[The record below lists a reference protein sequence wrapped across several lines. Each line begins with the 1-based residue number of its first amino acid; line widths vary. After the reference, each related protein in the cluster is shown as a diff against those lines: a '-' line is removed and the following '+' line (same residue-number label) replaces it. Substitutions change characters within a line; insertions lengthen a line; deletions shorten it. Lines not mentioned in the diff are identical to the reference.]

1 MRFGRALLLA
11 VLATLA
17 CGRIQEIKGCRAL
30 ARLVN
35 PVLDDIAARTAK
47 DRGAAPFRHAATRY
61 KKLAADLKHFD
72 LGIPRA
78 EKAVDDLGAA
88 MKDASVQ
95 ATKLADALEQ
105 RDAAVA
111 ATARRELGQV
121 ARLQKVIVT
130 RIDGDCAGH

>member
-17 CGRIQEIKGCRAL
+17 CGRIQDIKGGRAL

-47 DRGAAPFRHAATRY
+47 ARGAAPFRHAATRY
-61 KKLAADLKHFD
+61 KKLAADLNHFD